1 MADDYNLF
9 DNADSQNTESKNE
22 NQDINELL
30 DRAEKQKQDE
40 SQDTNFTYRRSF
52 GRQNRTDYF
61 GKTNAR

>member
-40 SQDTNFTYRRSF
+40 SQDLIEILETSSSSDD
-52 GRQNRTDYF
+52 QIPI
-61 GKTNAR
+61 